1 MSTSPTFWMNTN
13 KTSLFREDLT
23 FDVLP
28 CFAFAHAHQLVKIRG
43 FHRFVIKLRDANSCE
58 IKTNGF
64 HVDNLENV
72 VRKSSETMDDLENVP
87 DKVNFVPCVK
97 WVRRGKAKAR
107 PDKVQLDQSEL
118 AAIIEQTRSKLE
130 ESERDAEDDDEGE
143 DEEDENE
150 AQNGEEKM
158 DSEKVKQESEVKVKV
173 EDGGER
179 DIEAEYDLDK
189 YDEEDK
195 GGGASAFGI
204 GDLVFDPKDDEYQQ
218 EAVADDDA
226 SDAEDFEIRPTD
238 NLILVGHVE
247 GDASILEVYGK
258 I

>member
-1 MSTSPTFWMNTN
+1 M
-13 KTSLFREDLT
+13 
-23 FDVLP
+23 P

-43 FHRFVIKLRDANSCE
+43 FHRLVIMLRYVNSCE

-64 HVDNLENV
+64 HVDNLENGI
-72 VRKSSETMDDLENVP
+72 RKSSETMDDLENVP

-130 ESERDAEDDDEGE
+130 ESERDAEDDDEE
-143 DEEDENE
+143 EEDENE

-173 EDGGER
+173 EDGER

-189 YDEEDK
+189 YDEDDK

-258 I
+258 IKF